1 MIQRQQTLWLLLA
14 TAAAVL
20 TFMFPFATGE
30 ELIKNSSMKQTV
42 LIDAGS
48 SFFLL
53 ILTIITIGVSAV
65 TIFMFKERKLQ
76 MKLCLLGLLVSLL
89 LLVLYIM
96 DMKKLIAPTPALWA
110 ILPVAVIISY
120 FMAYRNIR
128 KDEKLVKSLDK
139 LR

>member
-14 TAAAVL
+14 AAAAIL
-20 TFMFPFATGE
+20 TFMFQFATGE
-30 ELIKNSSMKQTV
+30 ELIKNSSRKQSV

-48 SFFLL
+48 TFFLL
-53 ILTIITIGVSAV
+53 ILTIASIGISTV
-65 TIFMFKERKLQ
+65 TIFMFKDRKLQ
-76 MKLCLLGLLVSLL
+76 MKLCLLGLLVSVITF
-89 LLVLYIM
+89 VLYFIE
-96 DMKKLIAPTPALWA
+96 MKKLISPTPALWA
-110 ILPVAVIISY
+110 IFPVAVIIAY